1 MPPRTTFT
9 CLPIRFLAALALG
22 SPALGQEP
30 LELGGA
36 RQLFLDDHL
45 VAATDGV
52 RFELGTLRDEGA
64 VFHFDRSWEGR
75 FSGYSAVL
83 RDVDRYLLYYR
94 GLPEA
99 GGDNTN
105 REVTCVALSEDGR
118 TWTRPEL
125 GLFEVD
131 GSRQNNIVLAGAAPA
146 SHNFTP
152 FLDTRPG
159 VDPAQR
165 FKALAG
171 SERSGLMAFVSADGL
186 RWERLGDG
194 PVLTD
199 GEFDSQ
205 NVAFWSESEGR
216 YACYFRTWT
225 GEGYSGFRT
234 VSRATSPD
242 FVNWSEPVEMTLGDG
257 PPAHVYT
264 HQTSPYFRAP
274 EIYVSIGARFFPGRR
289 VVPAAEAEAL
299 GVHPRYGSDCSDAVL
314 MTTRGGDAYDR
325 TFREAFLRPGIG
337 LENWT
342 SRSNFPALG
351 LVQTGP
357 AEMSLF
363 VNQNYAQPTAE
374 LRRYSMRLDGL
385 ASLRAPAD
393 GGEWTSRPLVVDGR
407 RLELNL
413 ATSAGGGV
421 RVELQ
426 DEAGRPLPGYSLDD
440 CYEVIGNDLAR
451 TVRWSSGA
459 DLGWLAGRVVRLRMR
474 MADADLYS
482 LRLAPDAP
490 QPSAAERAL
499 GLRLRSVE
507 RIWDAAPHSAFTDL
521 LQDGDRL
528 LCAFREGEGH
538 ALGEDG
544 RIRVIARDPG
554 GPWLSVALLEEPG
567 VDLRDPK
574 LSRMPDGRVMLL
586 CGGSV
591 YEGSVLRSC
600 RSRVYVSESGGESFG
615 PAQPVVLDE
624 AVRSEADWLWRVT
637 WVGGEGYGVVYQPLA
652 PEPRRAHLVATNDGV
667 SYRRVTTFDL
677 GDRPTEVAL
686 REVEGGDLLA
696 IVRHD
701 GKDRRAS
708 LGRSAP
714 PFEEWRFQRLGEHVG
729 GPDLLMTGRLDG
741 IVGGRRFPGGVARTA
756 LSHLGLRLDGP
767 GPLGPPLI
775 LPSAGDT
782 SYPGMVRSGEE
793 LLVSYYSSHE
803 GRTAIYLATLEPLTE
818 SGR

>member
-1 MPPRTTFT
+1 MQARTTPSRILAFT
-9 CLPIRFLAALALG
+9 LASLMLWAPAEAQRAL
-22 SPALGQEP
+22 Q
-30 LELGGA
+30 LGGA

-45 VAATDGV
+45 VESVEGV
-52 RFELGTLRDEGA
+52 RFELGSPRDEGA
-64 VFHFDRSWEGR
+64 VFQFDRSWEGR
-75 FSGYSAVL
+75 FSGYSTVI
-83 RDVDRYLLYYR
+83 RDGDRFLLYYR

-99 GGDNTN
+99 GGDNTD
-105 REVTCVALSEDGR
+105 REVTCVAISEDGR
-118 TWTRPEL
+118 SWTRPDL
-125 GLFEVD
+125 GFFEVD
-131 GSRQNNIVLAGAAPA
+131 GSSANNVVLAGSAPA

-152 FLDTRPG
+152 FLDARPG
-159 VDPAQR
+159 VDPSER

-171 SERSGLMAFVSADGL
+171 SEQSGLMAFASSDGL
-186 RWERLGDG
+186 RWRRHGEG
-194 PVLTD
+194 PVLTS

-205 NVAFWSESEGR
+205 NVAFWSEAEEA
-216 YACYFRTWT
+216 YVCYFRTWT
-225 GEGYSGFRT
+225 GEGYSGFRA

-242 FVNWSEPVEMTLGDG
+242 FLNWSEAVEMTLGDG

-264 HQTSPYFRAP
+264 HQTSPYFRSP
-274 EIYVSIGARFFPGRR
+274 GLYVSIGARFFPGRR
-289 VVPAAEAEAL
+289 VVPVAEAEAL

-314 MTTRGGDAYDR
+314 MTTRGGAVYDR
-325 TFREAFLRPGIG
+325 TFREAFLRPGVG

-357 AEMSLF
+357 EEMSLF

-374 LRRYSMRLDGL
+374 LRRYSLRLDGL

-393 GGEWTSRPLVVDGR
+393 GGEWTSRPLMVDGR
-407 RLELNL
+407 RLELNV

-421 RVELQ
+421 RVEIQ
-426 DEAGRPLPGYSLDD
+426 DEAGSPLPGHALED

-459 DLGWLAGRVVRLRMR
+459 DLGWLEGRVVRLRVR

-490 QPSAAERAL
+490 RPSAAERAL
-499 GLRLRSVE
+499 GLRLKSVE
-507 RIWDAAPHSAFTDL
+507 RIWDQAPHSAFTDL
-521 LQDGDRL
+521 LQVGDRL
-528 LCAFREGEGH
+528 LCAFREGERH
-538 ALGEDG
+538 ALGEAG

-554 GPWLSVALLEEPG
+554 GAWRSVALLEEPG

-591 YEGSVLRSC
+591 YEGAALRSC
-600 RSRVYVSESGGESFG
+600 RSRVYVSENAGEGFG
-615 PAQPVVLDE
+615 APRPVVLDD
-624 AVRSEADWLWRVT
+624 AISSEADWLWRVT
-637 WVGGEGYGVVYQPLA
+637 WVGEAGYGVVYQPLA
-652 PEPRRAHLVATNDGV
+652 PEPRRAHLVATEDGA
-667 SYRRVTTFDL
+667 SYRHVTTFSL

-686 REVEGGDLLA
+686 REVDGGDLLA

-708 LGRSAP
+708 LGRSSP
-714 PFEEWRFQRLGEHVG
+714 PFEDWRFQRLAEHVG
-729 GPDLLMTGRLDG
+729 GPDLVMTGRLDG

-767 GPLGPPLI
+767 GPLGPPLV

-782 SYPGMVRSGEE
+782 SYPGMLRSGED

-803 GRTAIYLATLEPLTE
+803 GRTSIYLATLEPLAAE
-818 SGR
+818 QR

>member
-1 MPPRTTFT
+1 MQARTTPSRSLAFT
-9 CLPIRFLAALALG
+9 LAALILWAPAEAQHAL
-22 SPALGQEP
+22 Q
-30 LELGGA
+30 LGGA

-45 VAATDGV
+45 VESVDGV
-52 RFELGTLRDEGA
+52 RFELGSPRDEGA
-64 VFHFDRSWEGR
+64 VFQFDRSWEGR
-75 FSGYSAVL
+75 FSGYSTVIH
-83 RDVDRYLLYYR
+83 DGDRYLLYYR

-99 GGDNTN
+99 GGDNTD

-118 TWTRPEL
+118 SWTRPDL

-131 GSRQNNIVLAGAAPA
+131 GSSANNVVLAGSAPA

-152 FLDTRPG
+152 FLDARPG
-159 VDPAQR
+159 IDPTER

-171 SERSGLMAFVSADGL
+171 SEQSGLMAFASGDGL
-186 RWERLGDG
+186 RWRRYGDG
-194 PVLTD
+194 PVLRS

-205 NVAFWSESEGR
+205 NVAFWSEAEDA
-216 YACYFRTWT
+216 YVCYFRTWT
-225 GEGYSGFRT
+225 GEGYSGFRA

-242 FVNWSEPVEMTLGDG
+242 FLNWSEAVEMTLGDG

-264 HQTSPYFRAP
+264 HQTSPYFRSP
-274 EIYVSIGARFFPGRR
+274 EVYVSIGARFFPGRR
-289 VVPAAEAEAL
+289 VIPVAEAEAL

-314 MTTRGGDAYDR
+314 MTTRGGLVYDR

-357 AEMSLF
+357 EEMSLF
-363 VNQNYAQPTAE
+363 VNQNYAQPTSE
-374 LRRYSMRLDGL
+374 LRRYSLRLDGL

-407 RLELNL
+407 RLELNV

-421 RVELQ
+421 RVEVQ
-426 DEAGRPLPGYSLDD
+426 DEAGSPLPGYALED

-459 DLGWLAGRVVRLRMR
+459 DLGWLAGRVVRLRVR

-490 QPSAAERAL
+490 RPSAAERAL
-499 GLRLRSVE
+499 GLRLKSVE
-507 RIWDAAPHSAFTDL
+507 RIWDQAPHSAFTDL
-521 LQDGDRL
+521 LKVGDRL
-528 LCAFREGEGH
+528 LCAFREGERH
-538 ALGEDG
+538 ARGEDG

-554 GPWLSVALLEEPG
+554 GPWRSVALLEEPG

-591 YEGSVLRSC
+591 YEGAALRSC
-600 RSRVYVSESGGESFG
+600 RSRVYVSESGGEGFG
-615 PAQPVVLDE
+615 SPRPVVLDE
-624 AVRSEADWLWRVT
+624 SVRSEADWLWRVT
-637 WVGGEGYGVVYQPLA
+637 WVGGQGYGVVYQPLA
-652 PEPRRAHLVATNDGV
+652 PEPQRAHLVATKDG
-667 SYRRVTTFDL
+667 STYRHVTTFEL
-677 GDRPTEVAL
+677 GDGPTEVTL
-686 REVEGGDLLA
+686 REVDGGDLLA

-708 LGRSAP
+708 LGRSTP
-714 PFEEWRFQRLGEHVG
+714 PFEDWRFQRLAEHVG
-729 GPDLLMTGRLDG
+729 GPNLLMTGRLDG

-756 LSHLGLRLDGP
+756 LSNLGLRLDGP
-767 GPLGPPLI
+767 GPLGPPLV

-782 SYPGMVRSGEE
+782 SYPGLVRSGEE

-818 SGR
+818 EGR

>member
-1 MPPRTTFT
+1 M
-9 CLPIRFLAALALG
+9 LWA
-22 SPALGQEP
+22 PAQAQRP

-45 VAATDGV
+45 VESVDGV
-52 RFELGTLRDEGA
+52 RFELGRPLDEGA
-64 VFHFDRSWEGR
+64 VFQFDRSWEGP
-75 FSGYSAVL
+75 FSGYSTVIQ
-83 RDVDRYLLYYR
+83 DGDRYLLYYR

-118 TWTRPEL
+118 SWTRPEL

-131 GSRQNNIVLAGAAPA
+131 GSSANNVVLAGEAPA

-152 FLDTRPG
+152 FLDARPG
-159 VDPAQR
+159 VDPTER

-171 SERSGLMAFVSADGL
+171 SEQSGLMAFVSSDGL
-186 RWERLGDG
+186 RWRGYGNG
-194 PVLTD
+194 PVLTS

-205 NVAFWSESEGR
+205 NVAFWSEAEGA
-216 YACYFRTWT
+216 YVCYFRTWT
-225 GEGYSGFRT
+225 GEGYSGFRA

-242 FVNWSEPVEMTLGDG
+242 FLNWSEPVEMTLGNG

-264 HQTSPYFRAP
+264 HQTSPYFRSP
-274 EIYVSIGARFFPGRR
+274 ELYVSIGARFFPGRR

-314 MTTRGGDAYDR
+314 MTTRGGAAYDR

-357 AEMSLF
+357 EEMSLF

-393 GGEWTSRPLVVDGR
+393 GGEWMSRRLVVDGR
-407 RLELNL
+407 RIELNF
-413 ATSAGGGV
+413 ATSAGGGI

-426 DEAGRPLPGYSLDD
+426 DDAGRPLPGYSLED

-459 DLGWLAGRVVRLRMR
+459 DLGWLAGRVVRLRVR
-474 MADADLYS
+474 MVDADLYS
-482 LRLAPDAP
+482 LRLASDAP
-490 QPSAAERAL
+490 RPSAAERAL

-507 RIWDAAPHSAFTDL
+507 RIWDAAPHNAFTDL
-521 LQDGDRL
+521 LQVGERL
-528 LCAFREGEGH
+528 LCAFREGERH

-554 GPWLSVALLEEPG
+554 EPWRSVALLEEPG

-574 LSRMPDGRVMLL
+574 LSQMPDGRVMLL

-591 YEGSVLRSC
+591 YEGSVLRGC
-600 RSRVYVSESGGESFG
+600 RSRVYLSESAGESFG
-615 PAQPVVLDE
+615 PPQKVIVDE

-637 WVGGEGYGVVYQPLA
+637 WVAEQGYGVVYQPLA
-652 PEPRRAHLVATNDGV
+652 PEPRRAHLVATEDGL
-667 SYRRVTTFDL
+667 SYRHVTTFVL
-677 GDRPTEVAL
+677 GDRPTEVTL
-686 REVEGGDLLA
+686 RAMEGGDLLA

-714 PFEEWRFQRLGEHVG
+714 PFEDWRFQRLAEHVG

-741 IVGGRRFPGGVARTA
+741 IVSGRRFTGGVARTA
-756 LSHLGLRLDGP
+756 LSHLSLRLDEP
-767 GPLGPPLI
+767 SPLGQPLV

-782 SYPGMVRSGEE
+782 SYPGLVRSGEE

-803 GRTAIYLATLEPLTE
+803 GRTAIYLAALAPLAE
-818 SGR
+818 ERR